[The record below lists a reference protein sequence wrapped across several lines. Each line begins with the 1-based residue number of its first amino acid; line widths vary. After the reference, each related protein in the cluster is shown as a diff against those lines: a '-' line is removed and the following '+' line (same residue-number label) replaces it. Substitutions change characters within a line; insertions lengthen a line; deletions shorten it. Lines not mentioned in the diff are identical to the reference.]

1 LSRFKIDVNYST
13 EVARATTVPTPTVR
27 PATSTKSNKEEYVI
41 ENDDEDDDD
50 DDEEE
55 NEGDTFNR
63 D

>member
-1 LSRFKIDVNYST
+1 LSRFKIDVNYLT

-50 DDEEE
+50 EEE